1 MLAVTGCA
9 MLAYFVDSQR
19 PADDPKKKNYH
30 PLAII
35 LAPVTFPILAILSI
49 SFFILRVMT
58 YTIFMVLFILALMF
72 IRKPLITEGLQK
84 TATSLGDRLMEANT
98 FIVEFFLSPWTDTN
112 GSA

>member
-9 MLAYFVDSQR
+9 MFAYFVDSNR
-19 PADDPKKKNYH
+19 AADDPKKKNYH
-30 PLAII
+30 PLAIL
-35 LAPVTFPILAILSI
+35 LAPITFPILAILSI
-49 SFFILRVMT
+49 SFFILRVVV
-58 YTIFMVLFILALMF
+58 YTVFMVLFILALMC

-98 FIVEFFLSPWTDTN
+98 FIVRLFLRPWTDTN